1 MNADVKRATEQE
13 LRDLLIAL
21 NHHSDRREYD
31 QCIPLFTADASFIG
45 GPNTW
50 TGHDQLRKMFDDRS
64 ATMIARHLI
73 TNTKLTVK
81 DERNAEAVSYYF
93 AMISDPGPDPK
104 FPLPLEPFSMGE
116 WHDVLVKTA
125 DGWRIRRHEV
135 RRLYLRP
142 SRPKT

>member
-1 MNADVKRATEQE
+1 MNADEKRKIEQD
-13 LRDLLIAL
+13 LRDLLVSL
-21 NHHSDRREYD
+21 NHYSDRREYD
-31 QCIPLFTADASFIG
+31 QAVPLFAPDASFIG

-50 TGHDQLRKMFDDRS
+50 TGHDQLRKMFTDRP

-81 DERNAEAVSYYF
+81 DESNAEGISYYF

-116 WHDVLVKTA
+116 WHDIFVKTK
-125 DGWRIRRHEV
+125 DGWRIKRHEV
-135 RRLYLRP
+135 RRMYIR
-142 SRPKT
+142 KDKM